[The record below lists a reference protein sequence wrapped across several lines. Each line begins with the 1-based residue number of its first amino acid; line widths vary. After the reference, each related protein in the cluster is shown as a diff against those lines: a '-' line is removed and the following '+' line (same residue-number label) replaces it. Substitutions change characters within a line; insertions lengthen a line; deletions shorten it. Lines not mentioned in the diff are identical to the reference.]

1 MITLPSFVGIGAL
14 KAGTTSVHE
23 ALSHHA
29 DVALPRHR
37 KEVMF
42 FDQHWHRG
50 VPWYAEHFSHAAGK
64 VAGEISPNYLFD
76 PAAPARIAQTL
87 PEAKLFAVV
96 RDPVARFHSH
106 YKFAV
111 KELGYAGGPESFAL
125 DHPNAVA
132 RGRYAEQLERYLDHV
147 DASRLAVYAFDDLVG
162 EPVETLALIQA
173 HLGLRRVDALGDVQR
188 AHNAS
193 EVPRAHGLYVAGRA
207 VAAWLYRHDLAPV
220 VHGLKRLG
228 VRSWFLPKTAG
239 PSTQAAFLPLSRELR
254 DRLTEAYA
262 EDQAR
267 LCDLWPR
274 IGHRPAS
281 VTMDNAPVQNA
292 KQG

>member
-1 MITLPSFVGIGAL
+1 MTTLPHFVGIGAL
-14 KAGTTSVHE
+14 KAGTTSIHA
-23 ALSHHA
+23 ALSHHP

-50 VPWYAEHFSHAAGK
+50 VGWYAEHFAHAGQR
-64 VAGEISPNYLFD
+64 VAGEISPNYLYE
-76 PAAPARIAQTL
+76 PQAPARIAHTL
-87 PEAKLFAVV
+87 PDAKLFAVV
-96 RDPVARFHSH
+96 RDPVARFHSQ

-111 KELGYAGGPESFAL
+111 KELGYRGTPETFAA

-132 RGRYAEQLERYLDHV
+132 RGRYAEQLGRYLDHV
-147 DASRLAVYAFDDLVG
+147 DAERLAVFAFDDLVG
-162 EPVETLALIQA
+162 QPVETLALVQA
-173 HLGLRRVDALGDVQR
+173 HLGLRRIDALGDVDQ

-207 VAAWLYRHDLAPV
+207 VAAWLYRHDLAPL

-228 VRSWFLPKTAG
+228 VRSWFLPKAPNRSPPVTF
-239 PSTQAAFLPLSRELR
+239 QPLSSDLR
-254 DRLTEAYA
+254 ARLTEIYA
-262 EDQAR
+262 DDQAL
-267 LCDLWPR
+267 LCGLWPR

-281 VTMDNAPVQNA
+281 VTTDTAPNSTA
-292 KQG
+292 KTP